1 MSPFTKSLT
10 LSGVRIAA
18 ARAARRLYSSLT
30 AELIENMDKKATW
43 DRFYTESSSST
54 NTFKHFEWFFGFD
67 AVRDFIMPLLQTKPH
82 PDGLLQVLDMGCGT
96 SALGPCIYR
105 YSPLPVRVTCADIS
119 PIAVGL
125 MREHV
130 QTKAIQPHNLSSRL
144 EFVELDCTQLHK
156 HYGCSSVDLIVDKGT
171 TDALLRSK
179 EGKWKANLVLKQCLK
194 VLQSSGSLLQFSDED
209 PDARLLWLET
219 EAQEPGVMTAD
230 VGVQEVGELRGMT
243 YYCYQVTPRSIV

>member
-1 MSPFTKSLT
+1 MSSLTKSL
-10 LSGVRIAA
+10 SWSAGRIAA
-18 ARAARRLYSSLT
+18 ACAVRRHSSLT

-43 DRFYTESSSST
+43 DRFYTENSSRTS
-54 NTFKHFEWFFGFD
+54 TFKNFEWFFGFD
-67 AVRDFIMPLLQTKPH
+67 AVRDFIIPLLQSKPH

-105 YSPLPVRVTCADIS
+105 HSPLPVRVTCADIS
-119 PIAVGL
+119 PIAVRL
-125 MREHV
+125 MQEQV
-130 QTKAIQPHNLSSRL
+130 QTKALRAHSFSSQL
-144 EFVELDCTQLHK
+144 EFVELDCTQLHTR
-156 HYGCSSVDLIVDKGT
+156 YGCRSVDLIVDKGT

-179 EGKWKANLVLKQCLK
+179 EGKRKASLVLQQCLK
-194 VLQSSGSLLQFSDED
+194 VLRSSGSLLQFSDED

-219 EAQEPGVMTAD
+219 EAQEPGVMAAD